1 MAYNFHGLISSTKLN
16 PWPPFRFCRGVWDVN
31 HQPCVADHERSHSS
45 SRSPLLPYSLAGY
58 VKFLQ
63 AGNIEG
69 LSWRQQVAQG
79 GVNTNAL

>member
-1 MAYNFHGLISSTKLN
+1 MLIISPALLIMSGHIVRL
-16 PWPPFRFCRGVWDVN
+16 
-31 HQPCVADHERSHSS
+31 
-45 SRSPLLPYSLAGY
+45 SPLLPYSLAGY